1 MDCREENLISR
12 LVSLALT
19 QTTSLGKQHKVVHI
33 HFLNDLPELGV
44 LDTGPIITIA
54 RSRNPQWN
62 EFYRE
67 SRLHLFILYIPTFF
81 GLSLGKKIL
90 ASVRFS
96 HFTGYLT
103 KMIKRSRSNNDLDI
117 HCSRVQTSI
126 THLVL
131 ADIRHLSKM
140 LSLNF

>member
-33 HFLNDLPELGV
+33 HFLNDLSELGTFV
-44 LDTGPIITIA
+44 LDTGTIITIA

-67 SRLHLFILYIPTFF
+67 SGLDLFILYIPTFF
-81 GLSLGKKIL
+81 VLSLGIGWTQKNLGFCLFFALHGISNKDEQKI
-90 ASVRFS
+90 
-96 HFTGYLT
+96 
-103 KMIKRSRSNNDLDI
+103 KIK
-117 HCSRVQTSI
+117 
-126 THLVL
+126 
-131 ADIRHLSKM
+131 
-140 LSLNF
+140 